1 MLARARH
8 DGTFP
13 SALLLHGDRG
23 VGKQRLALWSAQLL
37 LCAAPAHEPCG
48 RCHPCRL
55 ALGLQHPDLHWHF
68 PLTRPKGAS
77 GDRLGDAL
85 EQERGRVL
93 QERRADPIGGG
104 RPEEPAGIYLA
115 AVQMLRRRAQTRP
128 AMGDEQVFVVGDA
141 EALVSQEASPEA
153 ANALLKLLEEPP
165 AGTRLILTSSEPGR
179 LLPTVRSRTVPLHM
193 GRLPRDLVQRFLR
206 EEAGVDEAAAEAAAR
221 LADGSIGR
229 ALGFLPREDRPGELD
244 ELRMRAL
251 ELLRVALSPR
261 RQEAFALAL
270 SFSPTGARALAEL
283 LDFVDAA
290 VRDLAALAAEAPERT
305 VSPDA
310 ATLLRRSLLDRPV
323 DPADAARGLA
333 VVERYRELAR
343 GNVNPQLLITGL
355 VEDLRRTLTRRARTA
370 GVSSS

>member
-1 MLARARH
+1 
-8 DGTFP
+8 
-13 SALLLHGDRG
+13 
-23 VGKQRLALWSAQLL
+23 
-37 LCAAPAHEPCG
+37 
-48 RCHPCRL
+48 
-55 ALGLQHPDLHWHF
+55 
-68 PLTRPKGAS
+68 
-77 GDRLGDAL
+77 
-85 EQERGRVL
+85 
-93 QERRADPIGGG
+93 
-104 RPEEPAGIYLA
+104 
-115 AVQMLRRRAQTRP
+115 
-128 AMGDEQVFVVGDA
+128 
-141 EALVSQEASPEA
+141 
-153 ANALLKLLEEPP
+153 
-165 AGTRLILTSSEPGR
+165 
-179 LLPTVRSRTVPLHM
+179 M